1 MSAGIGN
8 FDFCALPPHL
18 RIAGAASRM
27 LMGSMRTLILIAA
40 TLAMV
45 ANSRVRAENQ
55 IDFVRDIQPI
65 LQKSCLKCHG
75 AEKPKGQLRLNAQA
89 AALKGG
95 ENGAVIV
102 PGQADKSDLYRRI
115 TLPADNDDVMPSKGD
130 LLTKAQTDLIRDWIN
145 QGAVWPAGVVI
156 ASETKET
163 EAPTVAAPG
172 SPLPDYKPTAA
183 ELKAIKELESLG
195 VAIRPIAANM
205 NWREAN
211 FRGLAQDPAA
221 VAKAL
226 VPLRKVLG
234 VIELNLAGAQFK
246 DADLSNIESLNN
258 LRRLHLEN
266 TPITDAGLVH
276 LKGLA
281 MLEYLNLYGTAV
293 TDAGLANLE
302 GLKKL
307 KKVYLWES
315 KVTDEGAKKLAAA
328 VPGIQIVR
336 GIVEAKAVEVK
347 PEEKKAEEKKPE
359 EKKPEEKKN

>member
-130 LLTKAQTDLIRDWIN
+130 LLAKAQTDLIRDWIN

-163 EAPTVAAPG
+163 EAPTAAAPG

-293 TDAGLANLE
+293 TDAGLEQLK
-302 GLKKL
+302 GLTHLKNIYLWQTKTTEAGAAKL
-307 KKVYLWES
+307 KQTLPQLDIS
-315 KVTDEGAKKLAAA
+315 TG
-328 VPGIQIVR
+328 
-336 GIVEAKAVEVK
+336 VEMKMVVKEAEPKAGTK
-347 PEEKKAEEKKPE
+347 EEKK
-359 EKKPEEKKN
+359 

>member
-18 RIAGAASRM
+18 RIAGTASRM

-293 TDAGLANLE
+293 TDAGLEQLK
-302 GLKKL
+302 GLTHLKNIYLWQTKTTEAGAAKL
-307 KKVYLWES
+307 KQALPELDIS
-315 KVTDEGAKKLAAA
+315 TG
-328 VPGIQIVR
+328 
-336 GIVEAKAVEVK
+336 VEMKTVVKEAEPKAGTK
-347 PEEKKAEEKKPE
+347 EEKK
-359 EKKPEEKKN
+359 